1 MHEPAGKGGDD
12 GFDTPQF
19 PTGAEDRPATRT
31 WVHPSEVGMAQR
43 KRSDRR
49 RGTLMAAALVLGG
62 VSVLS
67 VCVTLGLGSTTR
79 SATSPGARDRA
90 VAATVASLTVVRGVH
105 SSTTTGIVIDD
116 DGHIAV
122 RAGAVVDATELWAST
137 GSREP
142 ARVTVVATD
151 PQSDVAI
158 VSLPE
163 GSGRPAIADTDV
175 RVGDRVLVARAGSGE
190 AGPTVSYGRVT
201 QTGAARSDDTTLDP
215 SSPRLQIST
224 RSTAPAGATTTMAA
238 VSTVAVGAE
247 QNHVAD
253 GAVFDIDGHFIGLIT
268 GGDEV
273 APDLLPATSVLRIG
287 LELAR

>member
-1 MHEPAGKGGDD
+1 MSAAPQHDPRPVAPHGSVSSTAMHEPAGKGGDD

-142 ARVTVVATD
+142 ARA
-151 PQSDVAI
+151 A
-158 VSLPE
+158 
-163 GSGRPAIADTDV
+163 GRITRPRAAPLQRQHPA
-175 RVGDRVLVARAGSGE
+175 RRAGQGVDRLRDT
-190 AGPTVSYGRVT
+190 GHGRRPVAVAAPALAHAAVRSKRIET
-201 QTGAARSDDTTLDP
+201 NALRMGAEHAFRHPLAQSLALAAPARQKARSFGETPCLQPPTT
-215 SSPRLQIST
+215 SSPR
-224 RSTAPAGATTTMAA
+224 A
-238 VSTVAVGAE
+238 
-247 QNHVAD
+247 
-253 GAVFDIDGHFIGLIT
+253 
-268 GGDEV
+268 
-273 APDLLPATSVLRIG
+273 
-287 LELAR
+287 